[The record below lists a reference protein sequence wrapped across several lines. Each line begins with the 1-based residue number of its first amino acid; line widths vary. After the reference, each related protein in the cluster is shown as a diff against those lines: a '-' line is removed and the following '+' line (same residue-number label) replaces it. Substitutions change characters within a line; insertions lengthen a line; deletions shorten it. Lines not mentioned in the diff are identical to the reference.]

1 MRTSKRQVRFS
12 RYPELPLFGRAARE
26 KRIEQLDLER
36 EGLIEGYAKAAF
48 EQQKYHRLYGHF
60 RDFIGQHL
68 DIAFRPDPEAEV
80 QAKQAELRT
89 LQGTISE
96 CDKQLSDAKAA
107 AAQLTRHIQLVQGML
122 PFAHLFAETDLAA
135 RLEAAHADVEA
146 LKTAEAFIAKHGK
159 ALEKLETM
167 VQVLRQDPQDLPRCR
182 LPMMR

>member
-1 MRTSKRQVRFS
+1 MSWGRRAGAHQQASGALL

-36 EGLIEGYAKAAF
+36 ENLIEGYAKAAF

-80 QAKQAELRT
+80 QAKQHEQRK
-89 LQGTISE
+89 LQETIAE

-122 PFAHLFAETDLAA
+122 PFAHLFAEADLAA
-135 RLEAAHADVEA
+135 RLA
-146 LKTAEAFIAKHGK
+146 GGS
-159 ALEKLETM
+159 
-167 VQVLRQDPQDLPRCR
+167 RRRGGP
-182 LPMMR
+182 